1 MFRNLL
7 KVGALL
13 VVLTLGMTDSASP
26 QHFHGG
32 HSHGGHGG
40 HSHGYPTFH
49 DTSHFHYHPGSF
61 QQHGNHFHY
70 VPGHYDLHRT
80 GHYHW

>member
-1 MFRNLL
+1 MFRNHL
-7 KVGALL
+7 KIAALIL
-13 VVLTLGMTDSASP
+13 VLTLGMTASASAHGP
-26 QHFHGG
+26 HGG
-32 HSHGGHGG
+32 HNHGGYP
-40 HSHGYPTFH
+40 SYPSYPTYH

-70 VPGHYDLHRT
+70 IPGHYDLHQT